1 MKRSLALLTLL
12 LAGAAIPAFPAGKV
26 ADDFAAPD
34 SGDLWEVNLGYN
46 LKNTIVPGAEGPR
59 KIKCTVF
66 KIEHKDSSKSSD
78 GNGRWFTAIRLLN
91 VNREDWKKAVG
102 FSIMLATDNP
112 NAWYFSMGL
121 SEEDGTIFS
130 LPAKPS
136 KLFKVIFKTS
146 VVYFS
151 LGASPIRFQ
160 KVLCVFTESSMT
172 FPIITNL
179 PRCPMAVSHAIN
191 SSFFSYFPRGHQ
203 FRLRRQFIY

>member
-59 KIKCTVF
+59 KMKCTVF

-121 SEEDGTIFS
+121 SEEDGTVFS

-136 KLFKVIFKTS
+136 KLFKKYVYYFKDLKTKDPKRKIKPEN
-146 VVYFS
+146 VNALK
-151 LGASPIRFQ
+151 LGSA
-160 KVLCVFTESSMT
+160 T
-172 FPIITNL
+172 FPATLYIGPLELIM
-179 PRCPMAVSHAIN
+179 PDAPAESAK
-191 SSFFSYFPRGHQ
+191 
-203 FRLRRQFIY
+203 